1 MTTAQMKLV
10 TVCLCLS
17 GMATAGCALQMNGT
31 TQRLAV
37 ASAPPGAR
45 VFLDGERVGV
55 TPVEVVVRRR
65 DADVVLKLE
74 KDGFR
79 SAEEILRRSPSRWL
93 GLDVPVS
100 VFFGLA
106 GYWVQGV
113 RTENT
118 AHAVAGAVA
127 GASPAILGIATGAAF
142 AFPDRI
148 YAELVP
154 SSGTKLQDPDFA
166 SRFLFPATTAGES
179 CEAEAGEVVP

>member
-1 MTTAQMKLV
+1 MRMTTARTRLV
-10 TVCLCLS
+10 TVCLS
-17 GMATAGCALQMNGT
+17 GMAAAGCALQMNGT
-31 TQRLAV
+31 TQRVAV

-55 TPVEVVVRRR
+55 TPMEVVVRRR

-79 SAEEILRRSPSRWL
+79 PAEQNLRRSPSRWL
-93 GLDVPVS
+93 WLDVPVS
-100 VFFGLA
+100 VFFGKA
-106 GYWVQGV
+106 GYWVQDV

-118 AHAVAGAVA
+118 AHAIAGAVA

-142 AFPDRI
+142 VFPDRI

-154 SSGTKLQDPDFA
+154 LNDTKLQDPDFA
-166 SRFLFPATTAGES
+166 SWFLFPATTAGES
-179 CEAEAGEVVP
+179 REAEAGEIVP

>member
-1 MTTAQMKLV
+1 MQMRLV
-10 TVCLCLS
+10 AVCLS

-65 DADVVLKLE
+65 DAEVVLKLE

-79 SAEEILRRSPSRWL
+79 SAEKILRRSPSRWL
-93 GLDVPVS
+93 WLDVPMS
-100 VFFGLA
+100 VFFGWA

-118 AHAVAGAVA
+118 AHAIAGAVA

-142 AFPDRI
+142 SFPDRI

-154 SSGTKLQDPDFA
+154 SSDAKSQDPDF
-166 SRFLFPATTAGES
+166 SSWFLFPATTTGES
-179 CEAEAGEVVP
+179 REAEAGR